1 MSTAPGEPAST
12 VGTLLG
18 VWEIQTVLMLAL
30 SLVLFCVKVFALVDC
45 VIRDPASFEHADT
58 IAKQGWVIILVLAV
72 AAHAVRWSPF
82 GLLNLIGTVAALV
95 YLVQL
100 RGNRDGY

>member
-1 MSTAPGEPAST
+1 
-12 VGTLLG
+12 
-18 VWEIQTVLMLAL
+18 VWEIPTVLMLAL

-45 VIRDPASFEHADT
+45 LIRDPASFERADT

-72 AAHAVRWSPF
+72 AAHLVRRSPID
-82 GLLNLIGTVAALV
+82 LLNLIGTVAALV
-95 YLVQL
+95 YLAQL